1 MKVNVFHH
9 SQSHSQSRVRKSAQT
24 WLQCL
29 SAAFTSHLSALSGF
43 AQGLGYL
50 LASAGPLLIGLLHS
64 VTGSWT
70 VPVVILLGVSGG
82 QFVAGLLASRDKTIS
97 AADLDPAPALS

>member
-1 MKVNVFHH
+1 MFLFTARAAD
-9 SQSHSQSRVRKSAQT
+9 SHT
-24 WLQCL
+24 
-29 SAAFTSHLSALSGF
+29 AAALSGF

-70 VPVVILLGVSGG
+70 VPILVLLGVSGRAAG
-82 QFVAGLLASRDKTIS
+82 RSGLLASRAITIGATGTVS
-97 AADLDPAPALS
+97 PAPARSL